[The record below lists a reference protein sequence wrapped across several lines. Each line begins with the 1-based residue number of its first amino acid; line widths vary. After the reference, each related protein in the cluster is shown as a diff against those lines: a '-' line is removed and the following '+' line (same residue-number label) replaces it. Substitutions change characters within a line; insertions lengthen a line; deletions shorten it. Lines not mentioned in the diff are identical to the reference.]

1 MSSGRSGGVSL
12 WTVLRE
18 NGKLVVLYGLGAVVA
33 GLLWWPLALI
43 YLGYCLLSILLFI
56 ALICPYCGNYHSRS
70 CPNAYHLLSIFRPRK
85 GRKFAD
91 QFNRYVFV
99 TFPAWAIPPI
109 AGLYLL
115 FTDFSWLLLALVA
128 AFGLFGFVVFPYVSR
143 DVCATCKNARNCPR
157 HKGRFVTLGHE
168 GSQDAMEKVSM
179 KTRLGRLIAAP
190 VFEGDEE
197 KTRIARLLN
206 AILFI
211 VFGLVAIYT
220 VITLITDLNLVGL
233 AVEGSMILVS
243 LGLLLFI
250 RRGYVRLASW
260 ILSLLLWGI
269 ISVGTYYYGGL
280 LGSGVASFFGIV
292 LIAGLL
298 LGASSALLFA
308 GLSVLST
315 AVMLATEVMGVAP
328 PPPEFITPAYRW
340 AEFSTTVIGVA
351 SLFYLVI
358 RSLEGALG
366 RARRNEREAVEA
378 SNFKTHLIA
387 RISHELRTPLG
398 AVLGLTEMLDCA
410 VYGPLSGEQHQVAA
424 KIVRNSQRLNRL
436 VAQLLDQ
443 SHFEAGTFKLRAE
456 EFSPRSMI
464 ESVVAVLRPAV
475 EGKGLLLGT
484 DIENA
489 LPDTVIG
496 DPGRVEQILYHLLEN
511 AAKFTKVGSIN
522 VRAYRPND
530 GRWVMQVTDTGL
542 GIPEDAR
549 EYIFDPF
556 RQVDESV
563 TREYGGFG
571 LGLATVKQLVTLM
584 GGEVVLESE
593 VGRGS
598 TFRVSLPLE
607 PIEEGDNV

>member
-1 MSSGRSGGVSL
+1 MSSRQANGVPL

-43 YLGYCLLSILLFI
+43 YLGYCLASNLLFA
-56 ALICPYCGNYHSRS
+56 ALICPYCCCYNTKS
-70 CPNAYHLLSIFRPRK
+70 CPNAYHLLAISKPKK
-85 GRKFAD
+85 GRRFAD
-91 QFNRYVFV
+91 QFNRYIFV
-99 TFPAWAIPPI
+99 TFPAWVIPPI
-109 AGLYLL
+109 VGLYLL

-128 AFGLFGFVVFPYVSR
+128 AFGFFGFIVFPYISR
-143 DVCATCKNARNCPR
+143 GVCATCKNAKNCPR
-157 HKGRFVTLGHE
+157 HNGHFVVLGRE
-168 GSQDAMEKVSM
+168 GLQDAAEKVPM
-179 KTRLGRLIAAP
+179 KTRLWRLVAPP

-197 KTRIARLLN
+197 KTRVARLLN
-206 AILFI
+206 TILFI

-220 VITLITDLNLVGL
+220 VITLITDLDLIGL
-233 AVEGSMILVS
+233 TVEGAMLLVS
-243 LGLLLFI
+243 LGLLLLMH
-250 RRGYVRLASW
+250 RGYIRLASW
-260 ILSLLLWGI
+260 ILALLLWGI

-280 LGSGVASFFGIV
+280 LGSGVGSFFGIV

-366 RARRNEREAVEA
+366 RARRNEREAIEA
-378 SNFKTHLIA
+378 NNFKTQLIA

-410 VYGPLSGEQHQVAA
+410 VCGPLSAEQHQVTA
-424 KIVRNSQRLNRL
+424 KIVRNSHRLNRL

-443 SHFEAGTFKLRAE
+443 SHFEAGKLKLKTE
-456 EFSPRSMI
+456 EFSPRTMI

-475 EGKGLLLGT
+475 EGKGLLFST
-484 DIENA
+484 DIAGA
-489 LPDTVIG
+489 LPDTVVG

-511 AAKFTKVGSIN
+511 ALKFTKVGSID
-522 VRAYRPND
+522 VQAYRPSD
-530 GRWVMQVTDTGL
+530 GRWVMEVTDTGV
-542 GIPEDAR
+542 GIPEEAR
-549 EYIFDPF
+549 DYVFAPF

-563 TREYGGFG
+563 TREYGGIG

-584 GGEVVLESE
+584 GGEIMLESE
-593 VGRGS
+593 VGQGS
-598 TFRVSLPLE
+598 TFRVFLPLKPVKGE
-607 PIEEGDNV
+607 DDV